1 MTIMTGTARHNA
13 QKPHT
18 PDARNRRKDTKI
30 HYDVLD
36 SSYGGCTSYCKLAPH
51 CGDGIIN
58 GPEQCDDGILDG
70 SYGGCTSY
78 CKLAP
83 HCGDGIINGPEQCD
97 DGDQNGLDGLC
108 SVNCKEIIFLP

>member
-1 MTIMTGTARHNA
+1 MTIMTGTARHSA

-18 PDARNRRKDTKI
+18 PDARNRRNDTKI

-36 SSYGGCTSYCKLAPH
+36 
-51 CGDGIIN
+51 
-58 GPEQCDDGILDG
+58 G
-70 SYGGCTSY
+70 SYGGCTPQ

-108 SVNCKEIIFLP
+108 SVNCKEIIFPP